1 MKDQPELATLS
12 VGDIQTITIELPN
25 RIVKR
30 VEKYANENGETING
44 VVIEALDMFLRSQN
58 SY

>member
-30 VEKYANENGETING
+30 VEKYANENGDTING